1 MDKNAIK
8 KFAINARNELRTMV
22 KQKASVIG
30 ISENGIEDKLS
41 ISTNEIEYYIDDKVP
56 LIGKDIQK
64 RKKLVEELNTR
75 AKKSDYKTAFNDLV
89 EEVAYTWFNRIVAIR
104 FMEVNDYLPSKTR
117 VLSSTQNRNEPDIM
131 VDPLALEGD
140 LGAFSDD
147 DRQLISDAWETEDP
161 MTMDKLYKMLFIKQ
175 ANALNKNLPYLFEK
189 TNDYAELLF
198 TPSYNHGVIKDI
210 VTEINEDDFNVKN
223 GGQVEIIGWIYQYY
237 NTKLKDKVLKKK
249 KYKESDIPAVTQ
261 LFTPDWIVKYL
272 VENSLGRYWINVL
285 NAKGNKNNSKQI
297 ADEFGWNYF
306 MPSAEQSEKVQI
318 KINNDSKN
326 LSGTNVQDI
335 TLIDVSMGSGH
346 ILVYAFEVFMQIYL
360 SEGYSQ
366 RDAAKLI
373 LNNNLYGLD
382 IDTRAFQLAYFSIMM
397 QARRYNRRI
406 LKYDI
411 KPNVFDIPEY
421 NDLDYMQFADLVDE
435 KTLKV
440 IQLIIETFRNGNN
453 YGSLI
458 HFASDL
464 DWDNLI
470 KISNNEELGQLSFGT
485 IESNQKIKELQE
497 ILNISK
503 ILSSKYTIN
512 ITNPPY
518 MGSGKMN
525 PVLSKYVGKNY
536 PNSKSDLFA
545 TFMERTKE
553 LTTNDGYY
561 ALITQ
566 HSWMFLSSF
575 EKLRHELTK
584 DTLIN
589 MAHLGTRAFED
600 IGGEVV
606 QSTAFVFQNKQ
617 VNDYVGT
624 YERLVDFNSQDKK
637 EQAYL
642 KAVENPQIKYVY
654 RTNQAN
660 FSKIPGS
667 PIAYWASENLFEDF
681 VTGKRMDSIVKPKV
695 GLQTAD
701 NNRFLRMWYEVIDN
715 NISFNSKSI
724 KESLESHKKWFPYNK
739 GGAYRKWYGN
749 YDYVV
754 NWENDGYKIRNFTD
768 SKGKVR
774 SRPQNTNY
782 YFHDVISHLIIS

>member
-1 MDKNAIK
+1 M
-8 KFAINARNELRTMV
+8 
-22 KQKASVIG
+22 
-30 ISENGIEDKLS
+30 
-41 ISTNEIEYYIDDKVP
+41 
-56 LIGKDIQK
+56 
-64 RKKLVEELNTR
+64 
-75 AKKSDYKTAFNDLV
+75 
-89 EEVAYTWFNRIVAIR
+89 
-104 FMEVNDYLPSKTR
+104 
-117 VLSSTQNRNEPDIM
+117 
-131 VDPLALEGD
+131 
-140 LGAFSDD
+140 
-147 DRQLISDAWETEDP
+147 
-161 MTMDKLYKMLFIKQ
+161 
-175 ANALNKNLPYLFEK
+175 
-189 TNDYAELLF
+189 
-198 TPSYNHGVIKDI
+198 IKDI

-237 NTKLKDKVLKKK
+237 NTELKDKVLKKK

-272 VENSLGRYWINVL
+272 VENSLGRYWINIL

-306 MPSAEQSEKVQI
+306 MSSAEQSEKVQI

-326 LSGTNVQDI
+326 LSDTNVQDI

-397 QARRYNRRI
+397 QARKYNRRI
-406 LKYDI
+406 LKSDI

-421 NDLDYMQFADLVDE
+421 NDLDYMQFADLVDD

-440 IQLIIETFRNGNN
+440 IQSIIETFRNGNN

-485 IESNQKIKELQE
+485 IKSNQKIKELQE

-617 VNDYVGT
+617 VRDYVGT

-642 KAVENPQIKYVY
+642 KAVENPQINYVY

-667 PIAYWASENLFEDF
+667 PIAYWFSNRKYNIFEKSKNL
-681 VTGKRMDSIVKPKV
+681 GKLYKSRT
-695 GLQTAD
+695 GLQTSD
-701 NNRFLRMWYEVIDN
+701 RNRFLRLWFEI
-715 NISFNSKSI
+715 SI
-724 KESLESHKKWFPYNK
+724 KKLNQKWIPYAK
-739 GGAYRKWYGN
+739 GGKYQKWYGN
-749 YDYVV
+749 MDYVV
-754 NWENDGYKIRNFTD
+754 NWENNGDEIKNYVVNKYKYLHGNYSLVVKNETSYFKKGIVTSKITSGKLSFRLLPDYQIFSDATTAVFPTNNLIFFLALSNSKVIELISDLNPTINFQASDYEKLPIIFSSNNLITNKAELCINITRSDWD
-768 SKGKVR
+768 S
-774 SRPQNTNY
+774 
-782 YFHDVISHLIIS
+782 FEISWDFQQHPLLNHIADDKQLFSTKLLEYSYVCAKIVTTVPFGGLK